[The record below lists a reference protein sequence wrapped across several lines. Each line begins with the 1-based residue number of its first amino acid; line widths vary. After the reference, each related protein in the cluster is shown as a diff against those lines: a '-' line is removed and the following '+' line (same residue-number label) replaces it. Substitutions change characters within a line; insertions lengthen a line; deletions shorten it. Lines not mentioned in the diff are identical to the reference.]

1 MAGRRRF
8 DSPWKTVLEALFEE
22 FLQLFVPDAYA
33 DIDWAVAPLFLDKEF
48 RQATRGARVGSRAV
62 DQLVEVALRDGS
74 ATWVL
79 VHIEIQAQRD
89 ALFARRMY
97 RYHLRIFDHFDREP
111 VSIALLADPEPA
123 WRPQGFGYSRWDCS
137 ARLDFPMV
145 KLTDWEGRTAELL
158 RGGNP
163 FGIAVAAH
171 LAALATGRRP
181 GSRFDQRKALYRDMR
196 RLGVSQ
202 DKASALMTF
211 MDWVL
216 ELPEELDD
224 RFWSEVREEE
234 GDTAMQYVTRFEQ
247 KAMERGRQEG
257 VLLGRQ
263 EGEALGV
270 AKGEALGVAK
280 GEAMGVAKGEALGL
294 RKGLMEALRLG
305 LELKFGQA
313 AALGHMEELGR
324 IESLETLGRVKDA
337 IATAASP
344 ADLRRLYAN

>member
-8 DSPWKTVLEALFEE
+8 DSPWKTVLEALFAE
-22 FLQLFVPDAYA
+22 FLQLFVPDAHA
-33 DIDWAVAPLFLDKEF
+33 DIDWSVAPRFLDKEF

-62 DQLVEVALRDGS
+62 DQLAEVTLRDGS
-74 ATWVL
+74 ASWVL

-111 VSIALLADPEPA
+111 VSIALLADPEPS
-123 WRPQGFGYSRWDCS
+123 WRPQGFGYTRWRCS
-137 ARLDFPMV
+137 ARLDFLTV
-145 KLTDWEGRTAELL
+145 KLTDWEGRQGELL
-158 RGGNP
+158 HGDNP

-181 GSRFDQRKALYRDMR
+181 GSRFDERKALYRSMR
-196 RLGVSQ
+196 RMGVSQ
-202 DKASALMTF
+202 DKASALMVF

-257 VLLGRQ
+257 VSLGRSEGRQ
-263 EGEALGV
+263 EGLVSGLQQAIE
-270 AKGEALGVAK
+270 
-280 GEAMGVAKGEALGL
+280 LGL
-294 RKGLMEALRLG
+294 QLR
-305 LELKFGQA
+305 FGP
-313 AALGHMEELGR
+313 AALEQMAEIRR
-324 IESLETLGRVKDA
+324 IDSPDTLKRIKDA
-337 IATAASP
+337 IAGASSA
-344 ADLRRLYAN
+344 ADLRTLYSGTPAGRG